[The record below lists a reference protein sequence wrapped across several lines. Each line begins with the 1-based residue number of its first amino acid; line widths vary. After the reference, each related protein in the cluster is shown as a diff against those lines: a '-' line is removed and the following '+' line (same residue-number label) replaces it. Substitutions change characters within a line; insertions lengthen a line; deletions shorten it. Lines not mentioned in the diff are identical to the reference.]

1 MNTINQTDT
10 ILKKIEAKQTLGLPL
25 TARETA
31 LLTLYGTTE
40 REQAA
45 GNIADEESARKARFV
60 AEYLS
65 PLLQAADIRVANAKY
80 WRDPETSEEIVTITH
95 NSGYTRERCVTAD
108 SLIALT
114 FDTIKG
120 L

>member
-10 ILKKIEAKQTLGLPL
+10 ILKKIKAKQTLGLPL

-31 LLTLYGTTE
+31 LLALYGTTE
-40 REQAA
+40 REEVA

-65 PLLQAADIRVANAKY
+65 PLCGRRILELQMQNIGATPKQAR
-80 WRDPETSEEIVTITH
+80 R
-95 NSGYTRERCVTAD
+95 
-108 SLIALT
+108 L
-114 FDTIKG
+114 
-120 L
+120 

>member
-1 MNTINQTDT
+1 MNTINQTDKE
-10 ILKKIEAKQTLGLPL
+10 LKRIEAKQTLGLPL
-25 TARETA
+25 TAHETA

-40 REQAA
+40 RERAA
-45 GNIADEESARKARFV
+45 GNIADEESARKAKFV

-65 PLLQAADIRVANAKY
+65 PLLRAADIRVANAKY
-80 WRDPETSEEIVTITH
+80 WRDPDTGEEVVIITH

-114 FDTIKG
+114 RDTIEG

>member
-25 TARETA
+25 TAREST
-31 LLTLYGTTE
+31 LLTLYGTPAHERKTE
-40 REQAA
+40 NVA
-45 GNIADEESARKARFV
+45 IEEGERKARFV

-65 PLLQAADIRVANAKY
+65 PLLRAADIRVANAKY
-80 WRDPETSEEIVTITH
+80 WRDPETGEEIVTITH

-114 FDTIKG
+114 RDTIEG

>member
-1 MNTINQTDT
+1 MNTINQTDK

-25 TARETA
+25 TARESA
-31 LLTLYGTTE
+31 LLTLYGTPVQEQTTE
-40 REQAA
+40 
-45 GNIADEESARKARFV
+45 NIAIKESEQKAKFV

-65 PLLQAADIRVANAKY
+65 PLLRAAGIRVANAKY
-80 WRDPETSEEIVTITH
+80 WRDPDTGEEIVTITH
-95 NSGYTRERCVTAD
+95 DSEYTRERCVTAD

-114 FDTIKG
+114 LDTIKG

>member
-25 TARETA
+25 TAHETA
-31 LLTLYGTTE
+31 LSALYGTTE
-40 REQAA
+40 QKQTAD
-45 GNIADEESARKARFV
+45 NIAGEESARKAKFV

-65 PLLQAADIRVANAKY
+65 PLLRAADIRVANAKY
-80 WRDPETSEEIVTITH
+80 WRDHETGEEIVIITH

-114 FDTIKG
+114 RDTIEG